1 MAETNNVITKAEYN
15 NNTYNIGAT
24 FDNVF
29 VSDNNSWSLQDLYEY
44 LEQFLKS
51 PLFEYYGENA
61 PELDNV
67 NIWYDTST
75 PASEETNTQ
84 AQG

>member
-44 LEQFLKS
+44 LERFLKS
-51 PLFEYYGENA
+51 PLFEYYGENT

-67 NIWYDTST
+67 NIWYDTSI
-75 PASEETNTQ
+75 PEETNTQ